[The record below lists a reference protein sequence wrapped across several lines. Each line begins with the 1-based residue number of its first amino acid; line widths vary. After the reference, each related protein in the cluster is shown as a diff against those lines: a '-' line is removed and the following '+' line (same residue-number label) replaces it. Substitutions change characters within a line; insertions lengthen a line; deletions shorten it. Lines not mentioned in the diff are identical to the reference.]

1 MVSGQGIKLDLDKVK
16 AIQAML
22 ASKTKKEVRGF
33 LGCLHY
39 ITLYVSQM
47 TSTCEPISRLI

>member
-1 MVSGQGIKLDLDKVK
+1 VSGQGIKVDLDKVK
-16 AIQAML
+16 AIQIML
-22 ASKTKKEVRGF
+22 APKTKKEVRGF

-47 TSTCEPISRLI
+47 TSTCEAISRLI

>member
-1 MVSGQGIKLDLDKVK
+1 MSGQGIKVDLDKVK

-22 ASKTKKEVRGF
+22 APKTKKEVRGF